1 MPENQSTTESND
13 RITTPKMPPNDDDI
27 ASVAETFA
35 QSFAGEAAHTPTS
48 DTNTASDAMPDDEIE
63 DDDDEPPFVLTKENI
78 IELPHAT
85 GRKKKFCT

>member
-13 RITTPKMPPNDDDI
+13 RITTPQMPPNDDDI

-48 DTNTASDAMPDDEIE
+48 DTNTASDAMSDDEIE
-63 DDDDEPPFVLTKENI
+63 DDDDEEETDEPKED
-78 IELPHAT
+78 EETEET
-85 GRKKKFCT
+85 GDA